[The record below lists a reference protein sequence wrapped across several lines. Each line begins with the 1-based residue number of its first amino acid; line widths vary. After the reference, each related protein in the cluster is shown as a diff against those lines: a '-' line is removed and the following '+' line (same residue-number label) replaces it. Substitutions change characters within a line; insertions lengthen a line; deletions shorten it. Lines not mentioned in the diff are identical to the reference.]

1 MWKRSSSLLRYIE
14 LMDEDGDES
23 LFYARLTPSPSNS
36 RGHGSLLLSVILL
49 SMVFVVLHLKVPRG
63 TEVLQKQ

>member
-1 MWKRSSSLLRYIE
+1 
-14 LMDEDGDES
+14 MDEDGDES